1 MTTRPHT
8 PGSPIYDRLVEE
20 HGDVLD
26 EVRRLA
32 ETAHE
37 QAERMLD
44 WDALDLPR
52 ERDQS

>member
-1 MTTRPHT
+1 MTTHPQIAD
-8 PGSPIYDRLVEE
+8 SPIYDRLVEE

-52 ERDQS
+52 EPEQS